1 MPLLGGA
8 EKWTEGIDVLL
19 HLCLRHSIQDASV
32 VVSVREKCQFR
43 WWSHHSS
50 NVGGFTISGNHFR
63 LAMAGPHC
71 HIHWL
76 MCCWPDAPCLRYT
89 WCLWFSVWTI
99 PNHSYRWLHIQ
110 DIYWVQ
116 ICCWQKNTF
125 FLIAKCAMFKQQ
137 KTVVAASSTSSVLA
151 EYMCALFMG
160 KKLFI
165 NYSQWRGGTRWWLRP
180 MQDILHNPPLFP
192 VSHPNPRWSS
202 PIGKKSHQRLAW
214 KWENHW

>member
-1 MPLLGGA
+1 MPVSVVISPFIQCRWLHHFWKSFSPGNGRSALPHSL
-8 EKWTEGIDVLL
+8 THVLL
-19 HLCLRHSIQDASV
+19 TRCPMSM
-32 VVSVREKCQFR
+32 
-43 WWSHHSS
+43 
-50 NVGGFTISGNHFR
+50 
-63 LAMAGPHC
+63 LA
-71 HIHWL
+71 IH
-76 MCCWPDAPCLRYT
+76 LRYT

-165 NYSQWRGGTRWWLRP
+165 NYSQWRGGY
-180 MQDILHNPPLFP
+180 PLVVETHAGHLAQSAF
-192 VSHPNPRWSS
+192 VSGISS
-202 PIGKKSHQRLAW
+202 KSKMIISDWKKSLTNASRGSE
-214 KWENHW
+214 KTTDK